1 MMLPEMSDHQLVDLL
16 LCQDNPEERV
26 STLQAFSPEQWK
38 RVQVWAKQL
47 GVRALVYAGLKRS
60 HTTALLPMDV
70 LEDLQQ
76 PYLVNLARN
85 VIFLEAA
92 GHHLESLKKAGL
104 HVAGLKGIFLLENIY
119 EDIGERYL
127 GDIDFLMPKPEL
139 AAGLA
144 YFQGLGYEMATYF
157 DLADPNVDIKHVPPL
172 SHEGQPIV
180 ELHWNLLEAD
190 EPFSI
195 AIEPVWQRVVTAQIA
210 SKDAYALCREDLIAH
225 LSLHFAFQHSLDMGL
240 RGLVDLDRAIRHYQ
254 GEIDWQKLGA
264 IARDWSAQRPVWLG
278 LSLAYEWLHSP
289 VPVSIL
295 NDLKPEGAQ
304 TVLDLANEILLGEKP
319 VGWVLT
325 PDLARLAGNKHITSK
340 FNLFWKRVFIPK
352 GNLSRL
358 YGVSP
363 RSVLIYWF
371 YVRRLVDIIGA
382 YSKPALHV
390 MRTDRDSSDAL
401 KRQDTINELHAWLG
415 RQT

>member
-1 MMLPEMSDHQLVDLL
+1 MLPEMSDHQLVDLF
-16 LCQDNPEERV
+16 LCQDKLDERV
-26 STLQAFSPEQWK
+26 SALQAFSPEQWK

-92 GHHLESLKKAGL
+92 GHHLECLKKAGL
-104 HVAGLKGIFLLENIY
+104 HVAGLKGVFLLENIY
-119 EDIGERYL
+119 EDIGERHL

-139 AAGLA
+139 AVGLA
-144 YFQGLGYEMATYF
+144 YFQSLGYEMATYF
-157 DLADPNVDIKHVPPL
+157 DLSDPNVDIKHVPPL

-195 AIEPVWQRVVTAQIA
+195 AIEPIWQRVVAAQIA
-210 SKDAYALCREDLIAH
+210 GEAAYALCPEDLIAH
-225 LSLHFAFQHSLDMGL
+225 LSLHFTFQHSMDMGL
-240 RGLVDLDRAIRHYQ
+240 RGLVDLDRVIRHYHD
-254 GEIDWQKLGA
+254 EIDWQKLGA
-264 IARDWSAQRPVWLG
+264 IAKDWSAQRPIWLG

-304 TVLDLANEILLGEKP
+304 TVLDLATEILFGEKP

-325 PDLARLAGNKHITSK
+325 PDLAKLAENKRITSK
-340 FNLFWKRVFIPK
+340 FNLFWERVFIPK

-363 RSVLIYWF
+363 RSMLIYWF
-371 YVRRLVDIIGA
+371 YIRRLVDIIGA
-382 YSKPALHV
+382 YWKPALRV
-390 MRTDRDSSDAL
+390 MCIDRDSSDAI
-401 KRQDTINELHAWLG
+401 KRQQTINELHDWLSC
-415 RQT
+415 QA